1 MYYLRTIRAILLLSL
16 LSLAVGAPFL
26 FATSSKSAAQTGS
39 ARQNPRMEMT
49 VSPAAAQALSALQTT
64 TDSQIISHVS
74 RETGVYSF
82 VRATGSA
89 VLSADDT
96 SAAPEKRALA
106 FLGIHGA
113 LVGMTDSER
122 KRLTDG
128 VAASAS
134 SGSDL
139 RAAKVF
145 TDSIGSTHVRLD
157 QFYQGR
163 PVFGAQLVVHMNER
177 GITAV
182 NGNYVPGINIKAMP
196 EISEKAAGQS
206 ALAALRKQ
214 MGNVALNIAE
224 TGLSI
229 YRMGLLEGYRGES
242 VLAYSVNVS
251 DSLGL
256 LEQVWINAETGAVL
270 NRIPLRHDALNRR
283 VYSPK
288 YDSSNPDLFVVRKE
302 EDLVPNPDPSIE
314 GLFQFSGH
322 AYRLYNSA
330 FGRDSF
336 DGNGSTMRTVYL
348 VNSICPN
355 AYWDGQTTNYCPEID
370 SDDVVAHEWG
380 HGYTQFT
387 HNLVYSFQSGALNES
402 YSDIFG
408 ETVDL
413 LNGMDSPEGGSNNT
427 DPTEYTFDQDAGQW
441 TITGGGVRWR
451 IGEDVAGLNQP
462 ATLGILRDMWSPTV
476 WGDPDKVSATQY
488 HCGADDGGGV
498 HTNSGVPNHAF
509 VLLVDGT
516 SRLPDGKFNN
526 VAVQGIGLTRALHI
540 YYRAMSVYQ
549 TQTTNFP
556 QHEQALRASCQ
567 DLIGQN
573 LNGLSTSSPLG
584 LPSGEVIT
592 VATCQEVGKAMEA
605 VEMSKRPTQCN
616 FGPLF
621 DPNTPAA
628 CSGATDIF
636 TENWEDGNMDGWTLT
651 STGSFAGWPN
661 FNWELD
667 NTPPAGRTGTVAFAD
682 GEGGGICGD
691 PNGDYSGQ
699 FTIDSPTITVPQ
711 GANALKMSFD
721 QFVAT
726 EFLVDGGNVKI
737 SKNGG
742 AFTLVPQGS
751 YIFNAPSD
759 QLRDA
764 PPADQNTNPKAGEM
778 AWSGADPEVPAF
790 GTTIIDL
797 SSLVA
802 PGDTFKIRFDFGK
815 DGCGGNQGW
824 YVDNVRVYNCPV
836 LAPPTLAIGAGY
848 VNPDPD
854 GAYQLTWTRPA
865 GATGPDTL
873 QESTSCGPLFAEDAE
888 AGFDK
893 WNLTTEGSGASN
905 WEASTTKPQ
914 HNSTAFWARTAEN
927 ATNASSILTSKDKI
941 TVPAGGTTSLTFS
954 DWNIN
959 ESDDSVNVEVSED
972 GTNWSVVYS
981 NSRNELAPVASEFFG
996 TEPLSQKQVDLTPY
1010 HGKAIYLRFRFTAG
1024 ADNKAGSTPFG
1035 WYVDDISIR
1044 NDNWSDVT
1052 SVSGTSFQVS
1062 NRPSGNYCYRVRT
1075 AYTFSSGAAQSPYS
1089 NVVSTVVQRVAAP
1102 VSLSSFTLSPT
1113 TVTRYCKGSQGTV
1126 TLSAPAPAGGTLV
1139 TLSSNNTSAAIV
1151 PASVRIPAGA
1161 TSKVFRVTTKA
1172 ASRRQAVKITAA
1184 LGSSSIIR
1192 GLVIHPISLTNMI
1205 LNPNPARGGQYVSGV
1220 LSLDCPAPAGGLV
1233 ISLSS
1238 SVPSVAKPTV
1248 NSITV
1253 PAGRGNVSFKVQ
1265 TSRVTSRRS
1274 VVIKG
1279 VTNGKQ
1285 KTHILTVNP

>member
-1 MYYLRTIRAILLLSL
+1 MYRLRTIRAILLLSL
-16 LSLAVGAPFL
+16 LSLAVGAPYL
-26 FATSSKSAAQTGS
+26 FATSSKSAAQTNRAG
-39 ARQNPRMEMT
+39 QNTRVEMT
-49 VSPAAAQALSALQTT
+49 VSPAAAQALSRLQSDTG
-64 TDSQIISHVS
+64 SQIISHVS

-82 VRATGSA
+82 VRAAGPA

-96 SAAPEKRALA
+96 SATPEKRALA
-106 FLGIHGA
+106 FLSIHGA
-113 LVGMTDSER
+113 LVGMTSSER
-122 KRLTDG
+122 ERLID
-128 VAASAS
+128 AAAAGAP
-134 SGSDL
+134 SGSEL

-177 GITAV
+177 GINAV
-182 NGNYVPGINIKAMP
+182 NGNYVPGINIKTKP
-196 EISEKAAGQS
+196 GISEAAAAQS
-206 ALAALRKQ
+206 ALSAVRKEK
-214 MGNVALNIAE
+214 GNIPLNIAE

-229 YRMGLLEGYRGES
+229 YRVGLLEGYRGES

-251 DSLGL
+251 DSLGV
-256 LEQVWINAETGAVL
+256 LEQVWVNAQTGAVL

-322 AYRLYNSA
+322 AYRLYSSA

-348 VNSICPN
+348 VNSVCPN

-413 LNGMDSPEGGSNNT
+413 LNGVDGPEGGSDNDHT
-427 DPTEYTFDQDAGQW
+427 TEYEQDPDTGQW

-462 ATLGILRDMWSPTV
+462 AALGILRDMWSPTV
-476 WGDPDKVSATQY
+476 WGDPDKVSSTAY

-509 VLLVDGT
+509 AILVDGKT
-516 SRLPDGKFNN
+516 FNGQT
-526 VAVQGIGLTRALHI
+526 VQGIGLTKALHI
-540 YYRAMSVYQ
+540 YYRAMTVYQ

-573 LNGLSTSSPLG
+573 LNGLSTSLATG
-584 LPSGEVIT
+584 VPSGEIIT
-592 VATCQEVGKAMEA
+592 AANCEQVGKTMEA
-605 VEMSKRPTQCN
+605 VEMSKRPDQCN

-621 DPNTPAA
+621 DPNTPEA
-628 CSGATDIF
+628 CSGSTDIF

-651 STGSFAGWPN
+651 STGSFAGWPD
-661 FNWELD
+661 FNWALD

-682 GEGGGICGD
+682 GAGGGICGD

-699 FTIDSPTITVPQ
+699 LTIDSPTITVPQ
-711 GANALKMSFD
+711 GATALKMSFD

-726 EFLVDGGNVKI
+726 EFLVDGGNIKI

-742 AFTLVPQGS
+742 AFTLVPQGN
-751 YIFNAPSD
+751 YIFNAPSG
-759 QLRDA
+759 QLRAA
-764 PPADQNTNPKAGEM
+764 PPTDQNTNPKAGEM

-836 LAPPTLAIGAGY
+836 LAPPTLAIGTGY
-848 VNPDPD
+848 QNPDPD
-854 GAYQLTWTRPA
+854 GSYQLTWTRPA

-873 QESTSCGPLFAEDAE
+873 QQSTSCGPLFAEDAE
-888 AGFDK
+888 SGFDK

-927 ATNASSILTSKDKI
+927 ATNASSILSSKDKI
-941 TVPAGGTTSLTFS
+941 TVPAGGTTSLRFS

-959 ESDDSVNVEVSED
+959 ESDDTVYVEVSEN
-972 GTNWSVVYS
+972 GTSWSVVYS
-981 NSRNELAPVASEFFG
+981 NSRSELAPTAGEFFG
-996 TEPLSQKQVDLTPY
+996 TESLSQKQVDLTPY

-1024 ADNKAGSTPFG
+1024 PDNKAGSTPFG
-1035 WYVDDISIR
+1035 WYVDDISVS

-1052 SVSGTSFQVS
+1052 SVSGTSFQVTG
-1062 NRPSGNYCYRVRT
+1062 RQTGNYCYRVRT
-1075 AYTFSSGAAQSPYS
+1075 AYSFTSGTAQSPYS
-1089 NVVSTVVQRVAAP
+1089 NVVSTVVKRVAPPAP
-1102 VSLSSFTLSPT
+1102 IKIISMTLSPNHT
-1113 TVTRYCKGSQGTV
+1113 TAGCKTPVGNV
-1126 TLSAPAPAGGTLV
+1126 TLSAPAPAGGLLV
-1139 TLSSNNTSAAIV
+1139 TLTSENPSIASV
-1151 PASVRIPAGA
+1151 PASIRVPAGA
-1161 TSKVFRVTTKA
+1161 TSKLFPVMPKPVT
-1172 ASRRQAVKITAA
+1172 SRQIILITAQA
-1184 LGSSSIIR
+1184 GASSLNQR
-1192 GLVIHPISLTNMI
+1192 LLVEPNFIESMI
-1205 LNPNPARGGQYVSGV
+1205 LNPNPVRSGQYVSAV
-1220 LSLDCPAPAGGLV
+1220 LTLKCPAPAGG
-1233 ISLSS
+1233 ISIALSS
-1238 SVPSVAKPTV
+1238 SVPSVANPTV
-1248 NSITV
+1248 SNITI
-1253 PAGRGNVSFKVQ
+1253 PAGKANVAFKIS
-1265 TSRVTSRRS
+1265 TTRVTSARNVS
-1274 VVIKG
+1274 IKA
-1279 VTNGKQ
+1279 VANGKT
-1285 KTHILTVNP
+1285 KTDILRVNP